1 MWLSVLSQ
9 KRPLCE
15 VTVDPVVTS
24 VSALDL
30 AAVEQDFVHA

>member
-9 KRPLCE
+9 TRPLRQ

-24 VSALDL
+24 VSTLDL